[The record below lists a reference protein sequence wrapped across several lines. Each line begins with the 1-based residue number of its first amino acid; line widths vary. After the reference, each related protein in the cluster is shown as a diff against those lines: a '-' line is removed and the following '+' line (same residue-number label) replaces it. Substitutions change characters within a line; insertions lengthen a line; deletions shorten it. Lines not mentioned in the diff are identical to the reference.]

1 MRYCSAGGF
10 FLFLRISFFVVDSRT
25 FIEMNQIIG
34 VSFHFSRWRL
44 CLLARIFYICRV
56 LLFFNLN
63 TMPRNY
69 DRLIRYYDSWFGD
82 LLDPDKGFTPE
93 ECWSVIVAIREC
105 QREITLEPLKNLPI
119 NIRRGLQMRTLETQI
134 LKILEHTGRMAARGS
149 AGGNAAQKAAQER
162 AKISA
167 EMRERE
173 NEEREKKYQ
182 EASKNSISRE
192 QYLLWVEKG
201 VLTQMGQPGPNWAD
215 RVKYALP
222 ETLERWK
229 QWNEQQKKKSNE

>member
-1 MRYCSAGGF
+1 
-10 FLFLRISFFVVDSRT
+10 
-25 FIEMNQIIG
+25 
-34 VSFHFSRWRL
+34 
-44 CLLARIFYICRV
+44 
-56 LLFFNLN
+56 
-63 TMPRNY
+63 MPRNY
-69 DRLIRYYDSWFGD
+69 DRLIRFYDSWFGD
-82 LLDPDKGFTPE
+82 LLDQDKGFTPE

-134 LKILEHTGRMAARGS
+134 LKILEHTGRMAARGA

-167 EMRERE
+167 EIRERE

-201 VLTQMGQPGPNWAD
+201 VITQMGQPGPNWAD